1 VKGTFGLGARVDPL
15 EDGLPTVNFQWDA
28 ETEILSGTLDGLE
41 GTRGLTGSVE
51 LEDRKGSVITLDFQG
66 GVMRALEVVVWP
78 QTKTVEGLAPP
89 EVSDQGRYVVPA
101 RPSQPGVAVIEAD
114 VPLSAERNADESV
127 VHLRVGMKKVG
138 ARTQL
143 ADHLSIELDDEGEL
157 AGFWLLAVPPFPE
170 QEGTR

>member
-1 VKGTFGLGARVDPL
+1 VEPL
-15 EDGLPTVNFQWDA
+15 DGGLPTVSFQWDA
-28 ETEILSGTLDGLE
+28 ETEILSGILEGLE

-78 QTKTVEGLAPP
+78 ETKTVEALEAP
-89 EVSDQGRYVVPA
+89 EVSAQGRYVVPA

-114 VPLSAERNADESV
+114 VPLQAERNSDESV

-138 ARTQL
+138 ERAQL
-143 ADHLSIELDDEGEL
+143 ADNLLIELDDEGEL
-157 AGFWLLAVPPFPE
+157 AGFWLLSLPPFPE
-170 QEGTR
+170 EEGTR